1 MYHQKHQQ
9 RKSSKMS
16 KKVYTMSGEFVISL
30 SDFDV
35 LAKNEEEA
43 QVNFE
48 KEVIQQIQ
56 GTYLDCDI
64 DTSVIEIEGIREDD
78 YDEL

>member
-1 MYHQKHQQ
+1 
-9 RKSSKMS
+9 
-16 KKVYTMSGEFVISL
+16 MSGEFIISL

-56 GTYLDCDI
+56 ETYLDCDI

-78 YDEL
+78 YDELQMVRIRSR

>member
-1 MYHQKHQQ
+1 
-9 RKSSKMS
+9 MS
-16 KKVYTMSGEFVISL
+16 KKVYTMSGEFIISL

-48 KEVIQQIQ
+48 NEVIQQIQ

-64 DTSVIEIEGIREDD
+64 NTSVIEIEGIREDD